1 MIYWIYTQV
10 DPGCLHMFTLLL
22 ASGIMSVKP
31 CRNPRELRSL
41 WQKNPDLP
49 VAGVVP
55 KETSFILEPLVNP
68 MHHDLEKMNEC
79 HMASALW

>member
-10 DPGCLHMFTLLL
+10 DPSYLVVYICLHMFTLLL

-31 CRNPRELRSL
+31 CRNPRELQSL

-49 VAGVVP
+49 VAGVIP
-55 KETSFILEPLVNP
+55 KETSF
-68 MHHDLEKMNEC
+68 MHHDLEK
-79 HMASALW
+79 